1 MSSTIYTYQKSK
13 RKPIPLTRD
22 RLLTLKEHERALK
35 KLGVDS
41 SRPTDLSDGPLV
53 KRLSRLPVKQET
65 TGSNPV
71 RTASKMGG
79 SGTVPIENWKLQES
93 KNFTVA
99 PAYNKGA
106 YQVITKDGIKDIGR

>member
-1 MSSTIYTYQKSK
+1 MGSTIYTYQKSK
-13 RKPIPLTRD
+13 RKPIPLTRE
-22 RLLTLKEHERALK
+22 RLLTLREHEKELK
-35 KLGVDS
+35 RLGVDK

-53 KRLSRLPVKQET
+53 KRLSRLPVTQET

-71 RTASKMGG
+71 RTAKKVA
-79 SGTVPIENWKLQES
+79 GTKPVNNWKLEES

-106 YQVITKDGIKDIGR
+106 YQVISKSNIKDIGR